1 MTESMACKAENIY
14 YLALYTKS
22 LLASAADHMKAVTA
36 SDLSITAHLLS
47 ALLES
52 GQLQNPLAG

>member
-1 MTESMACKAENIY
+1 MACKAENAY

-22 LLASAADHMKAVTA
+22 LLTSVADHMKAVTV
-36 SDLSITAHLLS
+36 SDLFITVHLLR

-52 GQLQNPLAG
+52 DQFQNSVAG